1 MDQKKIGLFLKDLR
15 KEKGITQEELAQLL
29 GVSSR
34 SVSRWETGS
43 NMPDISLLSAIAD
56 YYDVDVREIIDG
68 ERKSGMNEEIKEVAD
83 KMADY
88 AGTEKGSLFKWVR
101 IISLIGTMF
110 LTLAVVFQ
118 CIKYEP
124 NIFRFGAVVLSF
136 LGLVALAV
144 TTLYAN
150 GILEKLARKK
160 HFTTVVRVIV
170 ILLIVISIKFIMM
183 STVIIGLGLLEGSQ
197 PYDKKSGIDNYD
209 KEYLLE
215 EYGSDLDTGLF
226 IFPNDGQNAVSVEYE
241 SALKTGMFDT
251 DGYIFLSAT
260 YEDDEF
266 QKEIERLSKI
276 SCTVFETNRED
287 SDYHIE
293 NIIYDTENYNFPAY
307 VTSDGYSSVYEYAL
321 IDNENKRIIYVLL
334 SHPDIANDE
343 SGTIQTEYLKKD
355 VNAYDLKN
363 GSTLE
368 RFSIYSFGFS
378 KGIWSEYSPED
389 EGRETSGKQR

>member
-1 MDQKKIGLFLKDLR
+1 
-15 KEKGITQEELAQLL
+15 
-29 GVSSR
+29 
-34 SVSRWETGS
+34 
-43 NMPDISLLSAIAD
+43 
-56 YYDVDVREIIDG
+56 
-68 ERKSGMNEEIKEVAD
+68 
-83 KMADY
+83 MADY

-197 PYDKKSGIDNYD
+197 PYDKQSGINNYD

-215 EYGSDLDTGLF
+215 KYGSDLDSGLF
-226 IFPNDGQNAVSVEYE
+226 VFPNDAKNAATVEYE

-266 QKEIERLSKI
+266 KKEVERLSEI
-276 SCTVFETNRED
+276 SCMVFETNHED
-287 SDYHIE
+287 SDYHIG

-363 GSTLE
+363 ESPLE
-368 RFSIYSFGFS
+368 RFSIYSFCFS

-389 EGRETSGKQR
+389 EGRVPSGNLR

>member
-88 AGTEKGSLFKWVR
+88 AGTEKSSLFKWVR

-118 CIKYEP
+118 CIEYEP

-136 LGLVALAV
+136 LGLVAFAI

-150 GILEKLARKK
+150 GILEKLAGKK
-160 HFTTVVRVIV
+160 HFATVVRVIV
-170 ILLIVISIKFIMM
+170 IMLIAISVKFIVINAL
-183 STVIIGLGLLEGSQ
+183 VIGLAFFEASQ

-241 SALKTGMFDT
+241 SSLKSGMFDT
-251 DGYIFLSAT
+251 DGYIFFSAT
-260 YEDDEF
+260 YSDIF
-266 QKEIERLSKI
+266 KNLSYQ
-276 SCTVFETNRED
+276 T
-287 SDYHIE
+287 
-293 NIIYDTENYNFPAY
+293 
-307 VTSDGYSSVYEYAL
+307 
-321 IDNENKRIIYVLL
+321 
-334 SHPDIANDE
+334 PDIAFH
-343 SGTIQTEYLKKD
+343 
-355 VNAYDLKN
+355 
-363 GSTLE
+363 
-368 RFSIYSFGFS
+368 R
-378 KGIWSEYSPED
+378 W
-389 EGRETSGKQR
+389 

>member
-68 ERKSGMNEEIKEVAD
+68 ERKSGMNKEIKEVAD

-183 STVIIGLGLLEGSQ
+183 STVIIGLGLLEASQ

-241 SALKTGMFDT
+241 SSLKSGMFDT

-266 QKEIERLSKI
+266 KKEVERLSEI
-276 SCTVFETNRED
+276 SCTVFESKHED
-287 SDYHIE
+287 SDYHIG
-293 NIIYDTENYNFPAY
+293 NIIYDTESYKFPAY
-307 VTSDGYSSVYEYAL
+307 VASDGYSSVYEYAL

-355 VNAYDLKN
+355 LNAYDLKN

-389 EGRETSGKQR
+389 EGRVPSGNLR

>member
-68 ERKSGMNEEIKEVAD
+68 ERKSGMNKEIKEVAD

-183 STVIIGLGLLEGSQ
+183 STVIIGLGLLEASQ

-241 SALKTGMFDT
+241 SSLKSGMFDT

-266 QKEIERLSKI
+266 KKEVERLSEI
-276 SCTVFETNRED
+276 SCTVFESKHED
-287 SDYHIE
+287 SDYHIG
-293 NIIYDTENYNFPAY
+293 NIIYDTESYKFPAY
-307 VTSDGYSSVYEYAL
+307 VASDGYSSVYEYAL

-355 VNAYDLKN
+355 LNAYDLKN

-389 EGRETSGKQR
+389 EGRVTSGKQR

>member
-118 CIKYEP
+118 CIEYEP

-136 LGLVALAV
+136 LGLVAFAI

-150 GILEKLARKK
+150 GILEKLAGKK
-160 HFTTVVRVIV
+160 HFATVVRVIV
-170 ILLIVISIKFIMM
+170 ILLIAISVKFI
-183 STVIIGLGLLEGSQ
+183 VINALVIGLAFFEASQ

-251 DGYIFLSAT
+251 DGYIFFSAT

-266 QKEIERLSKI
+266 KKEVERLSEI
-276 SCTVFETNRED
+276 SCTVFESKHED
-287 SDYHIE
+287 SDYHIG
-293 NIIYDTENYNFPAY
+293 NIIYDTESYKFPAY
-307 VTSDGYSSVYEYAL
+307 VASDGYSSVYEYAL
-321 IDNENKRIIYVLL
+321 IDNDNKRIIYVLL
-334 SHPDIANDE
+334 SYPNIANDE
-343 SGTIQTEYLKKD
+343 AETVQKDYLKKD
-355 VNAYDLKN
+355 LNAYDLKN

-389 EGRETSGKQR
+389 EGRETSGNSR